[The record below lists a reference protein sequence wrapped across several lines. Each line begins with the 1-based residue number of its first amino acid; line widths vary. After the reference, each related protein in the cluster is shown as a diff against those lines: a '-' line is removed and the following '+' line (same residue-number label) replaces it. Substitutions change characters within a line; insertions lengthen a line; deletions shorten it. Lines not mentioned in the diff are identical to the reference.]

1 MSIDPSLKVKSG
13 QLQQRSVLSRAERIE
28 RLKKAR
34 KWADGDSVLGLPK
47 VRTVFK
53 QKGKKK
59 AEKKQ
64 AAAAAGAVPGAEG
77 AAPAAGA
84 APAPAAAAPAAA
96 AKPAGKKEKK

>member
-13 QLQQRSVLSRAERIE
+13 QLSARNVLTRAERIE

-34 KWADGDSVLGLPK
+34 KWADGDSVMGLPK

-59 AEKKQ
+59 AEKKPAAD
-64 AAAAAGAVPGAEG
+64 AAAAAPADGAAPAAA

-84 APAPAAAAPAAA
+84 APAA
-96 AKPAGKKEKK
+96 AKPAGDAAKKGKK

>member
-13 QLQQRSVLSRAERIE
+13 QLTARNVLTRAERIE

-34 KWADGDSVLGLPK
+34 KWADGDSVMGLPK

-59 AEKKQ
+59 AEKKE
-64 AAAAAGAVPGAEG
+64 AAAAAPGAEG
-77 AAPAAGA
+77 AAPAAGG
-84 APAPAAAAPAAA
+84 APAAA
-96 AKPAGKKEKK
+96 AKPAGDAKKGKK

>member
-13 QLQQRSVLSRAERIE
+13 QLRARNVLTRAERIE

-34 KWADGDSVLGLPK
+34 KWADGDRVLGLPK

-59 AEKKQ
+59 EKTKAET
-64 AAAAAGAVPGAEG
+64 AAAGATPAEG
-77 AAPAAGA
+77 AAPAA
-84 APAPAAAAPAAA
+84 AAAAPAAD
-96 AKPAGKKEKK
+96 AKKGKK

>member
-13 QLQQRSVLSRAERIE
+13 QLSARNVLTRAERIE

-34 KWADGDSVLGLPK
+34 KWADGDSVMGLPK

-59 AEKKQ
+59 AEKPK
-64 AAAAAGAVPGAEG
+64 AEAVPGATPAEG
-77 AAPAAGA
+77 AV
-84 APAPAAAAPAAA
+84 PAAAAPAADA
-96 AKPAGKKEKK
+96 KKEKGKK

>member
-13 QLQQRSVLSRAERIE
+13 QLSQRSVLTRAERIE

-34 KWADGDSVLGLPK
+34 RWKDGDTVLGLPK

-59 AEKKQ
+59 AEKPK
-64 AAAAAGAVPGAEG
+64 AE
-77 AAPAAGA
+77 APAAGA
-84 APAPAAAAPAAA
+84 APAAAAAAPAAA
-96 AKPAGKKEKK
+96 PAEKKGKK

>member
-13 QLQQRSVLSRAERIE
+13 QLRARNVLTRGERIE
-28 RLKKAR
+28 RLKKVR
-34 KWADGDSVLGLPK
+34 KWAEGDRVLGLPK

-59 AEKKQ
+59 AEKPKPAD
-64 AAAAAGAVPGAEG
+64 AAAAA

-84 APAPAAAAPAAA
+84 APAAAAPAPE
-96 AKPAGKKEKK
+96 KKGKK